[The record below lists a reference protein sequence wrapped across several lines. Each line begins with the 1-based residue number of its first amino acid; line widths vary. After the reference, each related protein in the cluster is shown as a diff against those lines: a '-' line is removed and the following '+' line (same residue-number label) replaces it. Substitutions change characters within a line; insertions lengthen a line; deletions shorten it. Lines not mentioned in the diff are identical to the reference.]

1 MLLFSKYTHWST
13 GMSAAG
19 KKKLEPCYCFKLLQV
34 SDCVIHI
41 HKLVTV
47 FTKRLKMGVLIS
59 DNVFYDVVKGT

>member
-1 MLLFSKYTHWST
+1 
-13 GMSAAG
+13 MSAAG